1 MIVICSLAMMAVPGG
16 VGSNAGMAALQDPD
30 RRQTR
35 LSNAAGVALGAGAG
49 RLVGGALGG

>member
-1 MIVICSLAMMAVPGG
+1 MRSTCQRMIVICSLAM
-16 VGSNAGMAALQDPD
+16 MAALQDPD